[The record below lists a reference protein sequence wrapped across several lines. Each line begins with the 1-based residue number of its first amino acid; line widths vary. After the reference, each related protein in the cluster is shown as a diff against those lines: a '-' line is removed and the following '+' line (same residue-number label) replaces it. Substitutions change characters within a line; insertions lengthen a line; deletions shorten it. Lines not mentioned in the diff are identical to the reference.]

1 MDLSLLHVFKQQ
13 YTNTEWHNYYK
24 SKLTILYV
32 RRFGMGLEI
41 DEMVSWHPP
50 LALGCLPVLQKFL
63 FHLKNLQHYRTFY
76 QTFSLLYPFQIFQS
90 VLLLISLYTLSYLYS
105 RYKVL
110 GRFFIS
116 FSLKCLDWC
125 FEVVVRS

>member
-50 LALGCLPVLQKFL
+50 LALGCLPVLQKVPIPFEEFTALQNFL
-63 FHLKNLQHYRTFY
+63 SKV
-76 QTFSLLYPFQIFQS
+76 SLLYPFQIFQS

-105 RYKVL
+105 RYKAL